1 MILAVYEARVDA
13 KTVVSWYASR
23 LEGWVKAVEE
33 GGGRINPDIRE
44 GGRDP
49 TVNVDSGGGGVIVE
63 AVY

>member
-33 GGGRINPDIRE
+33 GEE
-44 GGRDP
+44 GLTLTYVKGDAILQLTLTP
-49 TVNVDSGGGGVIVE
+49 AGE
-63 AVY
+63 A